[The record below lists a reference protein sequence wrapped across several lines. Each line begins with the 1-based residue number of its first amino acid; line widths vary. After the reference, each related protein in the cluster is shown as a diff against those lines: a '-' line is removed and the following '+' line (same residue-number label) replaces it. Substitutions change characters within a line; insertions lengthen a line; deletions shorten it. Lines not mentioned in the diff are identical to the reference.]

1 MTDQIIFNPI
11 GTIYTPFET
20 PREAPIQPSRSK
32 GAIGRI
38 ELLPEYESGLDDL
51 DGFSHI
57 ILLYYF
63 HLSSGYDLKVKP
75 FLDNTLRGVFA
86 TRAPRRPN
94 GIGLSTVRLIR
105 VEGLALHIQDI
116 DVVDGTPLLDIKP
129 YVPEFQST
137 PEIRLG
143 WLTDKLKRKS

>member
-1 MTDQIIFNPI
+1 MVDQIIFNPI
-11 GTIYTPFET
+11 GIIYTPFRT
-20 PREAPIQPSRSK
+20 PQEAPIQPSRSE
-32 GAIGRI
+32 GATGRI
-38 ELLPEYESGLDDL
+38 ELLPEYEKGLDDL

-75 FLDNTLRGVFA
+75 YLDDTLRGVFA

-94 GIGLSTVRLIR
+94 GIGLSTVRLNR
-105 VEGLALHIQDI
+105 VEGLTLHIQDI

-129 YVPEFQST
+129 FVPEFQNT
-137 PEIRLG
+137 PEVRLG
-143 WLTDKLKRKS
+143 WLTGKLKRNA

>member
-20 PREAPIQPSRSK
+20 PQEAPIQPSRSK

-38 ELLPEYESGLDDL
+38 ELLPEYENGLDDL

-63 HLSSGYDLKVKP
+63 HLSSGYDLKVNP